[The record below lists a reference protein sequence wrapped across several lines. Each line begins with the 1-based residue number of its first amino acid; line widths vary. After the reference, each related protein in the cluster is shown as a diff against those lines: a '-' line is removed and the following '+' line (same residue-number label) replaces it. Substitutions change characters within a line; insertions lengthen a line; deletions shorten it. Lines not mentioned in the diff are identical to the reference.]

1 MLPSDSIILLS
12 YVNTKLR
19 DEFQSLEDFCQSLDV
34 NEDALNDTLDKIDYH
49 YSKESNQFI

>member
-1 MLPSDSIILLS
+1 MLPTDPIILLS

-34 NEDALNDTLDKIDYH
+34 NEETLIETLDKLDYH
-49 YSKESNQFI
+49 YSKERNQFL

>member
-1 MLPSDSIILLS
+1 MLPSDPIILLS

-34 NEDALNDTLDKIDYH
+34 NEDALIDTLDKIDYH
-49 YSKESNQFI
+49 YSKVSNQFI

>member
-1 MLPSDSIILLS
+1 MLPSDPIILLS

-34 NEDALNDTLDKIDYH
+34 NEDALIDTLDKIDYH